1 MSFSSPE
8 FEIEATFDSPTA
20 GTKTFINVHSFTVA
34 KAPFSKLANL
44 TNLTVEGDYAYLS
57 MISSDSRS
65 QLEPKCSISIYSL
78 YTDEKNSKE
87 PRRGKRAGLL
97 YSGTYFVYS
106 SIDEQTLN
114 DADSKVQSQDQSRIF
129 TFVLANT
136 IIHWLSTN
144 HDGNIL
150 IDDSTAADGISTY
163 ENYLTSKFKSDAF
176 SFQKLAIDPNTFKY
190 DQILSKSTNDLSIA
204 SDLIKNYKAYNSLA
218 YYYHDDFHIG
228 ALVGNNS
235 LTSKVTGWQPKAIN
249 NITLSLGSILN
260 LPKIDIYDQNHK
272 DSLLHVTVNNV
283 ESAIDYYSM
292 FQTPGST
299 VVATS
304 PDGHVESIIPTT
316 IGDNRPIVEPKMVTP
331 SSLTLSTHNEHRV
344 VHGKSVSIGG
354 EAIIPK
360 NHISVHSPDG
370 INNAVTRYANS
381 KRLIT
386 SDIKAYVDMTFQK
399 CYPDLI
405 SLTSMYNLDDSARS
419 RFAFLPVVVT
429 NIFHKQQSKDVRL
442 MHSTRAKFMEFNI

>member
-249 NITLSLGSILN
+249 NIT
-260 LPKIDIYDQNHK
+260 P
-272 DSLLHVTVNNV
+272 VNNV

-370 INNAVTRYANS
+370 IN
-381 KRLIT
+381 
-386 SDIKAYVDMTFQK
+386 
-399 CYPDLI
+399 
-405 SLTSMYNLDDSARS
+405 
-419 RFAFLPVVVT
+419 RF
-429 NIFHKQQSKDVRL
+429 N
-442 MHSTRAKFMEFNI
+442 